1 MASRSSPSSP
11 PSSASN
17 SDHYPTQPTST
28 RSTKNAGLSCPDLG
42 PPRPPN
48 LPLSSTRLTSPRPPP
63 LFSLST
69 KPSCQPTTKSNS
81 TAATAHVL
89 HWPSRGHGTQF
100 HIFAMNVSVPILI
113 QCKQF
118 NYFFEPGL
126 LKVWVH
132 KKNGR
137 VGLWVEDLR
146 RMFVGFAVLAKQNEF
161 DGTCWEAKSL
171 WQSQSRN

>member
-1 MASRSSPSSP
+1 MVSLPSPSSP
-11 PSSASN
+11 PSFASN
-17 SDHYPTQPTST
+17 SDHSPTQPTLT
-28 RSTKNAGLSCPDLG
+28 RPTKNAGLSCPDLG

-48 LPLSSTRLTSPRPPP
+48 LPLSSTRLTSSPPPP
-63 LFSLST
+63 LFSLSIE
-69 KPSCQPTTKSNS
+69 PSCRSTTKSNS
-81 TAATAHVL
+81 TATAAAHVL
-89 HWPSRGHGTQF
+89 HWPLRRHGTQF

-146 RMFVGFAVLAKQNEF
+146 RLFVGFAVLAKQNEF
-161 DGTCWEAKSL
+161 DGTCWEA
-171 WQSQSRN
+171 